1 MQGEM
6 PSRHGHHPRHSECRR
21 DGERH
26 FAACGAEGTSVI
38 YNAAREPEIVD
49 LQALLRSMGA
59 RVNGAGGSIITVEG
73 GAALHG
79 CTHRVI
85 GIASSAPHLPLRR
98 GGGGR

>member
-1 MQGEM
+1 
-6 PSRHGHHPRHSECRR
+6 
-21 DGERH
+21 
-26 FAACGAEGTSVI
+26 
-38 YNAAREPEIVD
+38 
-49 LQALLRSMGA
+49 MGA

-85 GIASSAPHLPLRR
+85 GDPHRLRDLPLRR